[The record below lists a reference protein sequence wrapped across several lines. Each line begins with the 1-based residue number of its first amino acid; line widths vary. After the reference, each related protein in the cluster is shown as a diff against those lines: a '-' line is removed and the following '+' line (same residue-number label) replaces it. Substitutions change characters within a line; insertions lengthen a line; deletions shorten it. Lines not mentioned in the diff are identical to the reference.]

1 LLWLGFFVSL
11 MRMAWKRSRAVH
23 NHAAMLLML
32 VLVDF
37 GARMVLDSVIRDHML
52 QQFMFLA
59 GLAAV
64 LTVAGV
70 PKKRKASA

>member
-1 LLWLGFFVSL
+1 
-11 MRMAWKRSRAVH
+11 
-23 NHAAMLLML
+23 
-32 VLVDF
+32 
-37 GARMVLDSVIRDHML
+37 MVLDSVIRDHML

-70 PKKRKASA
+70 PEKRKASA